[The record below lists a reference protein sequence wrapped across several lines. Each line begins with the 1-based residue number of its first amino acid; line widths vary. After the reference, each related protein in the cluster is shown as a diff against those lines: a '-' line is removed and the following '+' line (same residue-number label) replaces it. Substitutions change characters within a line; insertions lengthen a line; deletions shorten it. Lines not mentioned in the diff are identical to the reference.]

1 MLEHQK
7 NNWNNWNNWNA
18 CINNSPK
25 RQYINKIRHLHD
37 YSNYDER
44 TIKGQKEHKF
54 MLSQA

>member
-25 RQYINKIRHLHD
+25 RQYINNIRHLHD
-37 YSNYDER
+37 YSNYNER
-44 TIKGQKEHKF
+44 AIKGQKEHKLMF
-54 MLSQA
+54 SQA